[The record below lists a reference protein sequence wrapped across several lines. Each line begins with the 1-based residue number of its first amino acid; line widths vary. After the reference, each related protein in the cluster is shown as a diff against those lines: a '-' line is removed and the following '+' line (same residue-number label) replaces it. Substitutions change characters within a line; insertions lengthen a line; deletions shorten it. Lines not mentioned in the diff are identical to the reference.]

1 MCAVSP
7 AFEEPASR
15 QRFVDLLAQ
24 PDEAID
30 LAEAALLVACEEYP
44 ELDVEAYRA
53 RLDELGREARR
64 RVAGLTPAESVRAVK
79 RLLFVELGFSGN
91 EQHYYDPR
99 NSFLNEVLDRRT
111 GIPITLATVF
121 VEVSRRAGLE
131 AHGVGLPGH
140 FIVRVELPDGPWLLD
155 PYHGGA
161 RLSLEDC
168 QRRLDRIF
176 DGKLRMQPDML
187 APCGARAMLSRM
199 LQNLKAIYVREQD
212 YARALG
218 VVELLLRVTPG
229 SHDEL
234 RDRGLI
240 YAALDCYGLAARD
253 LGDYV
258 ARVPHTE
265 ETDELREK
273 IETLRAQAARVN

>member
-1 MCAVSP
+1 MLDVMS
-7 AFEEPASR
+7 AFEEPVWR
-15 QRFVDLLAQ
+15 RRFGDLLAR

-64 RVAGLTPAESVRAVK
+64 RAAGLTPAESVRVVK

-99 NSFLNEVLDRRT
+99 NSFLNDVLDRRT

-121 VEVSRRAGLE
+121 LEVSRRAGLE
-131 AHGVGLPGH
+131 THGVGLPGH

-155 PYHGGA
+155 PFHGGM
-161 RLSLEDC
+161 RLSLDDC
-168 QRRLDRIF
+168 QRRVDRIF
-176 DGKLRMQPDML
+176 EGKLRMEPDML
-187 APCGARAMLSRM
+187 APCGPRAMLTRM
-199 LQNLKAIYVREQD
+199 LQNLKAIYVRAQD
-212 YARALG
+212 FVRALG
-218 VVELLLRVTPG
+218 VVELLLRVTPA
-229 SHDEL
+229 SADEL

-240 YAALDCYGLAARD
+240 YAALDCYGLAVRD

-258 ARVPHTE
+258 ARVPRSE
-265 ETDELREK
+265 ETDDLREK
-273 IETLRAQAARVN
+273 IATLRAKAARVN

>member
-1 MCAVSP
+1 MLP
-7 AFEEPASR
+7 AFEEPVSR
-15 QRFVDLLAQ
+15 QRFGRLLAQ

-64 RVAGLTPAESVRAVK
+64 RTAGLTPTESVRVVN

-91 EQHYYDPR
+91 ERHYYDPR
-99 NSFLNEVLDRRT
+99 NSFLNDVLDRRT

-121 VEVSRRAGLE
+121 VEVGRRAGLS

-140 FIVRVELPDGPWLLD
+140 FIARVELPDGPWLLD
-155 PYHGGA
+155 PFHGGA
-161 RLSLEDC
+161 RLSFDDC

-176 DGKLRMQPDML
+176 DGKLRMEPGML

-212 YARALG
+212 FERALG
-218 VVELLLRVTPG
+218 AVELLLHVTPG
-229 SHDEL
+229 STDEL
-234 RDRGLI
+234 RDRGLL
-240 YAALDCYGLAARD
+240 YAALDCYGLAVRD

-258 ARVPHTE
+258 ARVPHS
-265 ETDELREK
+265 DEARELHEK
-273 IETLRAQAARVN
+273 IETLRAKAARVN